1 MSVAYQA
8 EVPNTGDLMQHEL
21 PFETHHISYLQERA
35 VDPGWAAFAGLRS
48 VTAEEGAKLL
58 GREQPLPCGG
68 IAIPYANVPGYTRIR
83 LDQADPRYLAPA
95 GREVP
100 IYIPPGCHV
109 EGSEP
114 IHVVESPGK
123 ALALQDHGLY
133 SVGLGGVQTTL
144 TKKDYKLNES
154 WNAVA
159 LYRREVV
166 IVSDAG
172 RAWNSDVARAEARL
186 AIALEQAGAK
196 VKLAALPPREGGGDQ
211 GPDDFLATSGR
222 SELRKVLD
230 AAVAA
235 DPVAHAKSVSAER
248 AILLLGDLPFLWSLK
263 ERGVAVQKQVAMV
276 LRKHGIKESDLRHAL
291 KETEEKSRNRRAEA
305 DQAQPRSFYAV
316 REGKLCAVTSPDGV
330 MEDCQPLANF
340 TAQIDRDEFLDDG
353 AEKTHSF
360 TISGTLEDGRALPP
374 VRLDPSKLS
383 SDMWPRICWGARAS
397 VAAIPRAAAHLL
409 AAMQA
414 VSNPTQTGMFTHTG
428 WREHDGE
435 MIFLHADGVVGGAE
449 AAVRLDGGLS
459 RYKLPPVVEDLAGAV
474 KLSLSFLDLTDPQI
488 TIPLFC
494 AVFRAPLQHALYCD
508 ATVALCG
515 TTGSLKTTL
524 SALAMSH
531 FGDFDA
537 EHLPASWSSTAN
549 ALERMAFL
557 AKDVLLAVDDFAP
570 TKAEAGDDLHR
581 KAAQLLRAI
590 GNANSRSRLQSD
602 CSARPD
608 RPPRALVLSTGE
620 DVPSGESIQAR
631 LVTVRMKPGDVD
643 LAKLT
648 ELQKNR
654 RRLSHAMLGY
664 LMWLKSQMPGLHTLM
679 ETRFIELRAE
689 LHQQG
694 QHLRAPAA
702 LAHLLL
708 GMEYFCLFAKDS
720 GVLDDAGAAALLRR
734 ARASLIANAAEQSRA
749 AVDANPVHRFIEV
762 LRTLLLQGKVQ
773 TVDVAFALDT
783 AEGHGIGWQDKDY
796 LYLLPDAAYSA
807 VVEAL
812 RARGQAMPLAARM
825 LWSRLVDEGFV
836 HGEEGRSTRKKL
848 VGGVKG
854 HRERVLWLRRDAI
867 QLRDE
872 IADLVDEAAAREDE
886 EDPDDDPGGG
896 GSQGGDGATDGDGH
910 GSGSHLGFRFPVLRS
925 PGPLGLASGPG
936 TAPRSPVPQGR
947 TGPRTGLNHVSLPS
961 FQTEQFQEVRELQR
975 ELDMNEISQGP
986 EAPIVQGVSAHAYAP
1001 QNDVDAGHVGAARLY
1016 GSASYPERCGAPG
1029 LRAAETP
1036 LTRAPAGVSARIG
1049 SCFSSDQ
1056 LQDPGPDTRPE
1067 ASQNG
1072 GGVPHE
1078 TGPDDLEHFA
1088 AAILRAGRVG
1098 LVVHSTGPDLI
1109 DDGPVIVAIALPGG
1123 EARVFRPFGGEPL
1136 GPVAEALC
1144 EVTVVGHD
1152 LKRALTH
1159 LQYHLGF
1166 MPRVVSDTAIAWR
1179 LLDGGESL
1187 KNKEAFSFE
1196 RACERAFGGKR
1207 SKKNIDLWIEP
1218 SPELQDE
1225 FAQEA
1230 RDVLRLGDLFQKD
1243 IAGEHLEAVA
1253 ELECKVLPIVAE
1265 MEVHGVPVDR
1275 GRWERIVNMWTAE
1288 AAELKKNLV
1297 AALGVQNVDSND
1309 EVLAAFRR
1317 LGLQVERTNG
1327 EALAPYMHLPV
1338 VQQLIRYRRASS
1350 FVAGAGE
1357 GVLRALRRSEDGRLH
1372 ATLNQIGASTGRM
1385 SAEHPNVLGLPRDK
1399 MIRGC
1404 ITASPGNKL
1413 IVADYSTIELR
1424 VIADQTGD
1432 EQLKTVFQKNGD
1444 PHRHTAS
1451 LVMGVPEEQVTE
1463 EQRRRAKP
1471 LNFGFSFAMGKDKLI
1486 AYARKNYGVE
1496 LTIDEAERFRQR
1508 FFQSYPGVAAWQK
1521 KMAEQM
1527 PTKLRTKSG
1536 RISYYFDPD
1545 EEYNARLA
1553 FPVQGTAADGMK
1565 RAMVLLAPHIQ
1576 RLGARMILAVHD
1588 ELLVEAPEEHAEEVK
1603 ELMRDCMIAGMK
1615 KYVLSVPIVVEP
1627 KVMSRWGK

>member
-1 MSVAYQA
+1 M
-8 EVPNTGDLMQHEL
+8 
-21 PFETHHISYLQERA
+21 
-35 VDPGWAAFAGLRS
+35 
-48 VTAEEGAKLL
+48 
-58 GREQPLPCGG
+58 
-68 IAIPYANVPGYTRIR
+68 
-83 LDQADPRYLAPA
+83 
-95 GREVP
+95 
-100 IYIPPGCHV
+100 
-109 EGSEP
+109 EGSAP

-123 ALALQDHGLY
+123 ALALQHHGWDA
-133 SVGLGGVQTTL
+133 VGLGGVQTTL

-154 WNAVA
+154 WNVVA

-172 RAWNSDVARAEARL
+172 RAWNADVARAEARL
-186 AIALEQAGAK
+186 AMALEQAGAK
-196 VKLAALPPREGGGDQ
+196 VRLAALPPREGGGDQ
-211 GPDDFLATSGR
+211 GPDDFLAASGN

-235 DPVAHAKSVSAER
+235 DPVARAKSVSAEQ
-248 AILLLGDLPFLWSLK
+248 AIPLLGDLPFLWSLK
-263 ERGVAVQKQVAMV
+263 ERGVAVQKQVTLM
-276 LRKHGIKESDLRHAL
+276 LRKYSIKESDLRSAL
-291 KETEEKSRNRRAEA
+291 KEAEEKSRNRRAEA
-305 DQAQPRSFYAV
+305 DQTQPRFSYAI
-316 REGKLCAVTSPDGV
+316 RERKLCVVTSPDGA
-330 MEDCQPLANF
+330 MEDCQPLTNF
-340 TAQIDRDEFLDDG
+340 TAQIDRDELLDDG
-353 AEKTHSF
+353 AEKRRRF
-360 TISGTLEDGRALPP
+360 IISGTLEDGRALPP
-374 VRLDPSKLS
+374 VRLDLSELS
-383 SDMWPRICWGARAS
+383 SDMWPRIHWGASAR
-397 VAAIPRAAAHLL
+397 VAAVARAPAHLL
-409 AAMQA
+409 AAIQA
-414 VSNPTQTGMFTHTG
+414 VSNPTQTHMFTHTG
-428 WREHDGE
+428 WRELDGE
-435 MIFLHADGVVGGAE
+435 ATFLHADGAVGGQDV
-449 AAVRLDGGLS
+449 AVQLDGGLS
-459 RYKLPPVVEDLAGAV
+459 RYKLPPVPEDLPGAV
-474 KLSLSFLDLTDPQI
+474 KLSLSFLDLADPQI
-488 TIPLFC
+488 TVPLFC

-654 RRLSHAMLGY
+654 RRLPHTMLGY
-664 LMWLKSQMPGLHTLM
+664 LMWLKAQMPGLHARM
-679 ETRFIELRAE
+679 ETRFIELRTE
-689 LHQQG
+689 LHQEG

-702 LAHLLL
+702 IAHLLL
-708 GMEYFCLFAKDS
+708 GIEYFCGFAKDV
-720 GVLDDAGAAALLRR
+720 GVLDDEEAATLVQR
-734 ARASLIANAAEQSRA
+734 ARASLLANAAEQSRA
-749 AVDANPVHRFIEV
+749 AVDANPVHRFIDV
-762 LRTLLLQGKVQ
+762 LRTLLLQGKVK

-783 AEGHGIGWQDKDY
+783 AEAHGIGWHDKDY
-796 LYLLPDAAYSA
+796 LYLVPDAAYSA

-812 RARGQAMPLAARM
+812 RARGQAMPIGARM

-836 HGEEGRSTRKKL
+836 DGEPEGRSTRKKH

-854 HRERVLWLRRDAI
+854 NRERVLWLRRDAI

-872 IADLVDEAAAREDE
+872 IADLVDEAAREDE
-886 EDPDDDPGGG
+886 DDPDDDPGGG
-896 GSQGGDGATDGDGH
+896 GSQGGGGAADGDGQ
-910 GSGSHLGFRFPVLRS
+910 GFGSHFGFRFPVLRS
-925 PGPLGLASGPG
+925 PESTGLASGPG
-936 TAPRSPVPQGR
+936 TAPRSPVPQDR
-947 TGPRTGLNHVSLPS
+947 AGPRTGLIRVSLPPHE
-961 FQTEQFQEVRELQR
+961 TEQFQDIRECHSRLNS
-975 ELDMNEISQGP
+975 NEISQSP
-986 EAPIVQGVSAHAYAP
+986 EAPIVRGVSAHAYAP
-1001 QNDVDAGHVGAARLY
+1001 HNDVDAGHVDAERLY
-1016 GSASYPERCGAPG
+1016 GSAPSPERCGASG
-1029 LRAAETP
+1029 LRAARTP
-1036 LTRAPAGVSARIG
+1036 LPRAPASVNVRSG
-1049 SCFSSDQ
+1049 SCFRSDQ
-1056 LQDPGPDTRPE
+1056 LQDPGPDTGPE
-1067 ASQNG
+1067 APQNG
-1072 GGVPHE
+1072 GGVLHE
-1078 TGPDDLEHFA
+1078 TGLDDLERFA
-1088 AAILRAGRVG
+1088 TAILRAGRVG

-1109 DDGPVIVAIALPGG
+1109 DDGPVIVTVALPGG
-1123 EARVFRPFGGEPL
+1123 EARVFYTFGGEPL

-1166 MPRVVSDTAIAWR
+1166 MPRVVSDTAIALR
-1179 LLDGGESL
+1179 LLDGGENL

-1196 RACERAFGGKR
+1196 RACERTLGGKR
-1207 SKKNIDLWIEP
+1207 SRKNIDWWTEP

-1225 FAQEA
+1225 LAQEA
-1230 RDVLRLGDLFQKD
+1230 RDVLRLANIFQKD
-1243 IAGEHLEAVA
+1243 IAEEHLEAIA
-1253 ELECKVLPIVAE
+1253 ELECKVLPIIAE
-1265 MEVHGVPVDR
+1265 MEVNGVPVDR
-1275 GRWERIVNMWTAE
+1275 GRWERIVNLWTAE

-1309 EVLAAFRR
+1309 DVLAALRR

-1338 VQQLIRYRRASS
+1338 VRQLIRYRRERS

-1357 GVLRALRRSEDGRLH
+1357 GVLRALKRSEDGRLH
-1372 ATLNQIGASTGRM
+1372 ATINQIGATTGRM
-1385 SAEHPNVLGLPRDK
+1385 SAEQPNVLGLPRDK
-1399 MIRGC
+1399 MIRRC
-1404 ITASPGNKL
+1404 ITASPGKKL
-1413 IVADYSTIELR
+1413 ITGDYSTIELR
-1424 VIADQTGD
+1424 VVADQTGD
-1432 EQLKTVFQKNGD
+1432 EQLKAVFRKNGD

-1496 LTIDEAERFRQR
+1496 LTIDEAEQFRQK
-1508 FFQSYPGVAAWQK
+1508 FFQNYSGVAAWQK
-1521 KMAEQM
+1521 EIAEQM
-1527 PTKLRTKSG
+1527 PTKMRTKSG

-1565 RAMVLLAPHIQ
+1565 QAMVLLAPYIQ

-1603 ELMRDCMIAGMK
+1603 ELMRNCMIAGMK
-1615 KYVLSVPIVVEP
+1615 KYVDSVPIVVEP
-1627 KVMSRWGK
+1627 KVMSRWGM